1 MNRRTF
7 GLALAT
13 VGSTSLAGCAGLN
26 PFAEPGEDD
35 PASED
40 SGPAEENSD
49 ESGSDSNESDSGSSE
64 SDTDSGS
71 EPSDSS
77 EVFDADTDTDSLVL
91 RLSDLPD
98 GYEYSGE
105 TDITTA
111 ELDDDEREQYESDQI
126 VRQHSR
132 SFRRTDDSDG
142 PIIIYSE
149 ATVYENTGR
158 ASDQLSEIE
167 STFQDRSAEI
177 TPVELTTDVTAKQI
191 TYVNDQDMKNVLLYY
206 QRDNLLL
213 GIISSGADQF
223 YTAIAKDSI
232 INMVSDVN

>member
-26 PFAEPGEDD
+26 PLAEPGGDD
-35 PASED
+35 PAGED
-40 SGPAEENSD
+40 SGPAEENPD
-49 ESGSDSNESDSGSSE
+49 ESGNDSNESGSGSSE

-77 EVFDADTDTDSLVL
+77 GNFDADTDTDSLVL

-149 ATVYENTGR
+149 ATVYENAGR
-158 ASDQLSEIE
+158 ASDQLSETE
-167 STFQDRSAEI
+167 SIFQDQSAEV
-177 TPVELTTDVTAKQI
+177 TSVELTTGVTATQI
-191 TYVNDQDMKNVLLYY
+191 TYINNQDTQNVLIYY
-206 QRDNLLL
+206 QKDNLLL
-213 GIISSGADQF
+213 LVIISDANEF
-223 YTAIAKDSI
+223 YNERARELMIEMI
-232 INMVSDVN
+232 SDI